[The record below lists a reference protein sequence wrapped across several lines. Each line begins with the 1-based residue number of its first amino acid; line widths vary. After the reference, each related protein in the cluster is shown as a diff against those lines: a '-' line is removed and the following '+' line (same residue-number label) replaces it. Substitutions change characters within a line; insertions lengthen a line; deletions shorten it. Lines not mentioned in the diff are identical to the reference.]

1 MAVDHDSHP
10 TDEHEAVVAR
20 PGRVRAAAVRADTQP
35 RLLELARWLRR
46 RLPGDDRF
54 GDPLSTAGSEP
65 AQVLARGVSALQP
78 ARESV
83 AHEIGLGALQVWQ
96 ALSEASGRGRGTAD
110 VALLFTDLV
119 GFSSWALKAGDEPAI
134 ELLREVGE
142 VVERAV
148 SEHQGV
154 IVKRLGDGI
163 MAAFLQPVQAI
174 EAALD
179 SHAGLEDVEVAGHR
193 PRMRAGVHAGRPRRI
208 GGDYLGVDVNIAARV
223 GAAAG
228 PRELLASEAVTEHL
242 DRERFRISR
251 SKRLKA
257 PGTPKELRVC
267 RVERQPSAQ

>member
-1 MAVDHDSHP
+1 
-10 TDEHEAVVAR
+10 
-20 PGRVRAAAVRADTQP
+20 
-35 RLLELARWLRR
+35 
-46 RLPGDDRF
+46 
-54 GDPLSTAGSEP
+54 
-65 AQVLARGVSALQP
+65 
-78 ARESV
+78 
-83 AHEIGLGALQVWQ
+83 
-96 ALSEASGRGRGTAD
+96 
-110 VALLFTDLV
+110 
-119 GFSSWALKAGDEPAI
+119 
-134 ELLREVGE
+134 
-142 VVERAV
+142 
-148 SEHQGV
+148 
-154 IVKRLGDGI
+154 